1 MLSVGG
7 VVRSVIYDRLIQQ
20 NTICTV
26 WERSTISFS
35 QSQCVEVELVETTE
49 LEADLELLEFDQVLV
64 WSHRYQGRYR
74 QVGLRWL

>member
-49 LEADLELLEFDQVLV
+49 LLEFDQVLV